1 MERPVHIIIPFKP
14 NGAKSRLSSVLSPE
28 ERRLLAF
35 ATLGDVLNIAEGFG
49 EITILS
55 RSGFNSGFNEFLPIR
70 GFGIVESER
79 DLNDALNELIELN
92 SEMGWP
98 YDLLIV
104 MADLALITR
113 EDFHGILQTNGDVV
127 LSPGRGGGTNMILV
141 RDLRFRTCF
150 EGISFLKHLEFA
162 RRQGLVVEIFAS
174 YRSGCDIDEPSDIL
188 EVLLHGK
195 GEAKILLQSWGFT
208 FDEIRRPMAI
218 RAPRINTQ

>member
-1 MERPVHIIIPFKP
+1 VGRPVRIIVPFKP

-28 ERRLLAF
+28 ERRLFAF
-35 ATLGDVLNIAEGFG
+35 AMLGDVLNIAEGFG

-55 RSGFNSGFNEFLPIR
+55 RSGFNEFLPIR
-70 GFGIVESER
+70 GFEIVESER

-127 LSPGRGGGTNMILV
+127 LSPGRGGGTNMILI

-150 EGISFLKHLEFA
+150 EGISFLKHYESA
-162 RRQGLVVEIFAS
+162 QQQGLVVGIFAS

-195 GEAKILLQSWGFT
+195 GGAKILLQSWGFT

-218 RAPRINTQ
+218 RVPRINTQ

>member
-1 MERPVHIIIPFKP
+1 VERPVRIIVPFKP
-14 NGAKSRLSSVLSPE
+14 NEAKSRLSSILSPE

-35 ATLGDVLNIAEGFG
+35 AMLGDVLNTAEGFG

-55 RSGFNSGFNEFLPIR
+55 RSDFNEFLPIR
-70 GFGIVESER
+70 GFEIVESER

-92 SEMGWP
+92 SELGWL

-127 LSPGRGGGTNMILV
+127 LSPGRGGGTNMILI

-150 EGISFLKHLEFA
+150 EGISFLKHYESA
-162 RRQGLVVEIFAS
+162 QQQGLVVGIFSS

-188 EVLLHGK
+188 EVLLHSKGK
-195 GEAKILLQSWGFT
+195 AKTLLQSWGFT
-208 FDEIRRPMAI
+208 FDELRRPMAI
-218 RAPRINTQ
+218 RAPRINIQ